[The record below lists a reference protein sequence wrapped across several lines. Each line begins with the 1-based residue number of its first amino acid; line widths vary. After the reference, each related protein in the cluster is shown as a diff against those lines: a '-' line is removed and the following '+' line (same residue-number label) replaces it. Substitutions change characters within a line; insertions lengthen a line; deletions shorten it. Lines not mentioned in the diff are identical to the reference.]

1 MKHDNTGAGAVGIII
16 GLVVA
21 VFIFVGGGAY
31 LAAMTGMSGPILRV
45 SHLLGFTDGNKLVS
59 ESIEHMLNQD
69 TVSMRTEMQYIGT
82 TPDQD
87 RSGQLTTN
95 MRIDTEGT
103 PIPGNEQVGEMTHN
117 SRVKLT
123 TPKETFS
130 GDSMTA
136 EVTYSQ
142 LNTPSEI
149 YFRVISGVFHDDF
162 ATSELSDPMD
172 RWFSVAPN
180 ERGLISEAF
189 PSPAFDAL
197 AGCEN
202 PQAAIDSLAN
212 MTLSDI
218 ATSVEARDGGEL
230 MDELATFKVSIDQ
243 EAFNEAKNAFLEA
256 GNCTGENRLF
266 ETEFFNV
273 DHFDVT
279 IDLDNKQIVSASG
292 DVRFKDDQYDGTIQT
307 DVEIYEFNT
316 STTLEAP
323 EEAMPVSELLDMRE

>member
-1 MKHDNTGAGAVGIII
+1 MKHNNTGAGAVGIII

-31 LAAMTGMSGPILRV
+31 LVAITGMSGPILRV
-45 SHLLGFTDGNKLVS
+45 SHLFGFTDGRELVS
-59 ESIEHMLNQD
+59 ESIEHFLDQD
-69 TVSMRTEMQYIGT
+69 TVTMRTEMQYIGT

-95 MRIDTEGT
+95 MRIDSEGM
-103 PIPGNEQVGEMTHN
+103 PIPGNEQASEIVHN
-117 SRVKLT
+117 SRVKLE

-149 YFRVISGVFHDDF
+149 YFRIISGVFHQDF

-172 RWFSVAPN
+172 RWFSVDPDQRELIN
-180 ERGLISEAF
+180 ETF

-202 PQAAIDSLAN
+202 LQAAVDSLAN
-212 MTLSDI
+212 VALSDI
-218 ATSVEARDGGEL
+218 ATSVEARDGGEML
-230 MDELATFKVSIDQ
+230 DELATFKVSID
-243 EAFNEAKNAFLEA
+243 ENAFDEAKDAFLEA
-256 GNCTGENRLF
+256 GNCTEDNRLA
-266 ETEFFNV
+266 ETEFFNI
-273 DHFDVT
+273 DHVDVT
-279 IDLDNKQIVSASG
+279 VNLDEKQIVSAAG
-292 DVRFKDDQYDGTIQT
+292 NVRFKDDQFDGTIQIDT
-307 DVEIYEFNT
+307 EVYEFNT
-316 STTLEAP
+316 TSTLEAP
-323 EEAMPVSELLDMRE
+323 EEAMPVTELLEMRE